1 MLLANDVANRKS
13 DQLRER
19 TLSQDTTR
27 EKKLTESLKNFPDFV
42 KIVSHNTLIVYLL
55 FSIYF
60 NFARL
65 KFA

>member
-19 TLSQDTTR
+19 TVPQDTPR
-27 EKKLTESLKNFPDFV
+27 EKKPTESLKNFPDFV
-42 KIVSHNTLIVYLL
+42 KIVSHSTLIVYLL

-65 KFA
+65 KFV

>member
-19 TLSQDTTR
+19 TLPRDTPR
-27 EKKLTESLKNFPDFV
+27 EKKSTESLKNLPDFV
-42 KIVSHNTLIVYLL
+42 KIVSHSTLIVYLL

-65 KFA
+65 KFV